1 MTSPAQKQDLPAV
14 QVDKKKILVIDDE
27 KDFGKM
33 IKLCLEKY
41 GLYSVDTSFA
51 AEEGIKKIA
60 QSRYDLIILDVLM
73 PKMEGHEALKRIKAI
88 SRTPVVIL
96 SAYLSPLLEKEIVR
110 YGAFACLKK
119 PVELDEV
126 VLVLHKALSA
136 G

>member
-1 MTSPAQKQDLPAV
+1 MALPAQKQDLPTA
-14 QVDKKKILVIDDE
+14 QIDKKKILVIDDE

-33 IKLCLEKY
+33 VKLCLEKY
-41 GLYSVDTSFA
+41 GIYSVDMSLT
-51 AEEGIKKIA
+51 AEEGLKKIA
-60 QSRYDLIILDVLM
+60 QNHYDLIILDVLM
-73 PKMEGHEALKRIKAI
+73 PKMEGHEALRRIKAI

-96 SAYLSPLLEKEIVR
+96 SAFLPPLLEKEIIR

-119 PVELDEV
+119 PIELDEI

>member
-1 MTSPAQKQDLPAV
+1 MTSHTQKQDLLAT

-27 KDFGKM
+27 KDFAKM

-41 GLYSVDTSFA
+41 GLYQVDTSFT
-51 AEEGIKKIA
+51 AEEGLRKIA

-73 PKMEGHEALKRIKAI
+73 PRMEGHEALKRIKAI

-96 SAYLSPLLEKEIVR
+96 SAYLPPLLEKEIIR